1 MTKLILSFFL
11 SILSKI
17 HLIRKEES
25 MEVSNGLWQ
34 RQTKRHIEL
43 IEFMQQCGIKED
55 SKNLKILDV
64 GCGKGLLINR
74 LKRNGFNRVYGCDW
88 IDSEES
94 SFEYKKINLNE
105 MDSLKAYVDESF
117 DVIIASDVI
126 EHLENPAAI
135 LREFQRIVKTDGH
148 IFITIP
154 NCANIKERLLF
165 LMTGN
170 SNRYRPQ
177 KNEYG
182 HINYLPSK
190 VFNELVARA
199 NLQIVKWGGG
209 YNFLSGYFLNIKHPL
224 LSYNLTYYLQ
234 PIK

>member
-1 MTKLILSFFL
+1 MTKLILNFFL

-25 MEVSNGLWQ
+25 MESSDGLWH

-55 SKNLKILDV
+55 LKNLKILDI
-64 GCGKGLLINR
+64 GCGKGLLIDR
-74 LKRNGFNRVYGCDW
+74 LKRSGFNRVYGCDW
-88 IDSEES
+88 LNYEELP
-94 SFEYKKINLNE
+94 FEYKKINLNE
-105 MDSLKAYVDESF
+105 IDSLKEAYGDKSF

-126 EHLENPAAI
+126 EHLENSAAI
-135 LREFQRIVKTDGH
+135 LREFRRIVKTDGH

-165 LMTGN
+165 LTIGN
-170 SNRYRPQ
+170 SGRYRPK

-182 HINYLPSK
+182 HINYLPSN
-190 VFNELVARA
+190 VLNELVARA
-199 NLQIVKWGGG
+199 NLQIVKMGEGILF
-209 YNFLSGYFLNIKHPL
+209 YQVTS
-224 LSYNLTYYLQ
+224 
-234 PIK
+234 